1 MSASEIVE
9 IEARRLLHS
18 IRTQPDRPA
27 LDDSSLLA
35 LIEKNVNST
44 ELDRDLERAKL
55 EVGTWEGTRKI
66 SGETIPVLHVYCSNL
81 LS

>member
-1 MSASEIVE
+1 MRVQGANIFPQIIKSDDRGRRGMSASEIVE

-35 LIEKNVNST
+35 LIERNVNST
-44 ELDRDLERAKL
+44 DLDGDLERAKL
-55 EVGTWEGTRKI
+55 EV
-66 SGETIPVLHVYCSNL
+66 
-81 LS
+81 